1 MTSHPVARAST
12 MFQRLF
18 VACAFIAS
26 VLPVPSAR
34 AGPLV
39 YDLAGTIGGN
49 IVGMNVAIE
58 VNWTTFGVSGSTTGG
73 VTLGGSS
80 SWNVAW
86 PVHVDWG
93 SPGWSGAFDVW
104 GQGSAT
110 PISGALSATGSI
122 DLPVVGTQSF
132 TMGLAPR
139 PFHIN
144 GLDSSDPSVPV
155 VPNEAIPGSGP
166 WVGVLDTIIPEFA
179 WQFTGGLGVGSFLLN
194 LGIPPDQQL
203 APVIGLLERVGA
215 DAANPTGTGSAFSL
229 GYPSPQGFT
238 VPATQ
243 LTSPAPGCE
252 IELPGFFGCVF
263 DVTSV
268 DMRWSSFSFS
278 NVNLSVRGTNSA
290 LIPVSIEPPAS
301 VPEPGT
307 LALLAFGLA
316 GLGISRRR
324 TLN

>member
-26 VLPVPSAR
+26 VLSVPSAR

-39 YDLAGTIGGN
+39 YDLAGTLGGN
-49 IVGMNVAIE
+49 IVGLNVAIE
-58 VNWTTFGVSGSTTGG
+58 VNWTAFGVSGSTTGG
-73 VTLGGSS
+73 GTLGGSS

-86 PVHVDWG
+86 PLNVDWG

-110 PISGALSATGSI
+110 PISGALSVSSSI

-132 TMGLAPR
+132 TIGLAPR
-139 PFHIN
+139 AFLIN
-144 GLDSSDPSVPV
+144 GLDFSDPSVPV
-155 VPNEAIPGSGP
+155 VPNETIPGSGP
-166 WVGVLDTIIPEFA
+166 WVGVLDSIFPEFA
-179 WQFTGGLGVGSFLLN
+179 WRLTGVGSFIPN
-194 LGIPPDQQL
+194 LVYSVIPNFGGR
-203 APVIGLLERVGA
+203 PVIGLLERVGA

-229 GYPSPQGFT
+229 GYPLPQGFT
-238 VPATQ
+238 VAASQ
-243 LTSPAPGCE
+243 QTSPSPGCE
-252 IELPGFFGCVF
+252 IEVIGCVF
-263 DVTSV
+263 DITSV
-268 DMRWSSFSFS
+268 EIRSSSFSFS

-290 LIPVSIEPPAS
+290 LIPVSIEPPTS

-307 LALLAFGLA
+307 FALLAFGLA
-316 GLGISRRR
+316 GLGFSRRR